1 MLSLQGSL
9 QADPFSPEHV
19 PQGAA
24 NARGLSEAPSESFTA
39 VVRDA
44 ILAFEQEEEEE
55 EGSDDED
62 PFARLGRLGD
72 DPTDRVARERE
83 RAAKEAEAVRKEK
96 KEKKKRK
103 RAEAEGEGKVKE
115 KKKKVKQ

>member
-19 PQGAA
+19 PQGAT
-24 NARGLSEAPSESFTA
+24 NARGLSEAPSESSTA

-44 ILAFEQEEEEE
+44 ILAFEQEEEEEE

-72 DPTDRVARERE
+72 DATDRAVRERE
-83 RAAKEAEAVRKEK
+83 RAAQEAEAVRKEK

-103 RAEAEGEGKVKE
+103 RAEAEGEGKAKE
-115 KKKKVKQ
+115 KKKVKQ